1 MNIIIKKLTAAAAS
15 AAIAVCSAGYNSCFG
30 ADTTE
35 DTKYKV
41 HFEIGDDVT
50 IVPDDDGN
58 VAVFEDVEKTYNS
71 TVFIPVAD
79 LEREGYY
86 FTGWTADDVYG
97 YVGGR
102 IFRVPDHDVNIRPVW
117 NKKGDKVNHTV
128 TFSVVIDGEERTDYE
143 KMVSPQKGPSG
154 TLVEIPMNVFP
165 REGYTQR
172 GWTDGTHLFAG
183 QQYIIINDED
193 ITLEPNWCKKYK
205 LTYTVGDADRIN
217 GAIKQEYEVM
227 ETGDVNLQSSD
238 RFSRNGFTIKGW
250 HCETDG
256 KDYSCDQKF
265 TMPSNDVV
273 MTPIWNPINY
283 TVVFFAETGSGSD
296 DIRIKGK
303 TDTTITVPECAAA
316 KEGYTFGGWKIE
328 DKIYQPGDEFLIVGA
343 KPGVGISFKAVWNP
357 AGSVASTTTTTSSA
371 TTSSVTTTSTTPVLS
386 TLSTTT
392 AMAYEISVVDKNSGK
407 LINDVYLSA
416 KDTII
421 ENGSLKESGFPVDT
435 KSANP
440 KKVDF
445 KGIKNFGGITKIS
458 DFRIVQDIYNGFAY
472 KLSEDDIVS
481 EIKDGTAYY
490 TVKVAKKVYPDDVRS
505 FSHVVKVYDKA
516 TKELINDAVVI
527 GAWNIVYE
535 EGGVTG
541 PIAMIDTSAANPAI
555 ISFEKYKDAKV
566 CNFSIT
572 GVMEGSPYTFS
583 KEDYTTE
590 DDGVQRII
598 YHNVYL
604 TKSEITYGDANSDG
618 NVDMADV
625 VLIMQALANPN
636 KYDVDGS
643 DDNHITAKGRT
654 NADVWNTGDGLTTED
669 ALHIQKY
676 LLGLCEITGKVEMTS
691 SPE

>member
-128 TFSVVIDGEERTDYE
+128 TLSVVIDGEERTDYE
-143 KMVSPQKGPSG
+143 KMFSPQKGPSG

-217 GAIKQEYEVM
+217 GAVKQEYEVM

-343 KPGVGISFKAVWNP
+343 KPGIGISFKAVWNE
-357 AGSVASTTTTTSSA
+357 AGSETTTTTTSATTTTTTTTAASSA
-371 TTSSVTTTSTTPVLS
+371 TTTVTSTTVSS
-386 TLSTTT
+386 TASSSSSTTSSATATSASTTSSQTTSSSGTTT
-392 AMAYEISVVDKNSGK
+392 ATSTTLPAE
-407 LINDVYLSA
+407 
-416 KDTII
+416 KD
-421 ENGSLKESGFPVDT
+421 L
-435 KSANP
+435 
-440 KKVDF
+440 
-445 KGIKNFGGITKIS
+445 
-458 DFRIVQDIYNGFAY
+458 
-472 KLSEDDIVS
+472 
-481 EIKDGTAYY
+481 
-490 TVKVAKKVYPDDVRS
+490 
-505 FSHVVKVYDKA
+505 
-516 TKELINDAVVI
+516 
-527 GAWNIVYE
+527 
-535 EGGVTG
+535 
-541 PIAMIDTSAANPAI
+541 
-555 ISFEKYKDAKV
+555 
-566 CNFSIT
+566 
-572 GVMEGSPYTFS
+572 
-583 KEDYTTE
+583 
-590 DDGVQRII
+590 
-598 YHNVYL
+598 
-604 TKSEITYGDANSDG
+604 GDANCDG
-618 NVDMADV
+618 SIDMADV

-636 KYDVDGS
+636 KFDINGT
-643 DDNHITAKGRT
+643 DDNHITEKGRT

-676 LLGLCEITGKVEMTS
+676 LLGLCEITGKAETASVTK
-691 SPE
+691 